1 MQPITAATKAKA
13 TSITKAT
20 VRGPGATAAWGYVI
34 WVLLVDKNHV
44 LVPKGGVPDSF
55 TNIEVG
61 LIAVVWCGILRA
73 LEAKWAWF
81 GTLLLSAGPPS
92 YSPIGT
98 SDQPT
103 ITANVDSDGS
113 AQVSITPAPAADPD
127 AAPATGVAVVVP
139 PADGPPLFSP
149 GEPEVPEAVT
159 LDPATLPPPY
169 IPPPEPVTALDDPE
183 SLDTSATFISTDPDD
198 LLEGH

>member
-1 MQPITAATKAKA
+1 MTPMSAETKAKA

-92 YSPIGT
+92 YSPLGQA
-98 SDQPT
+98 DQPT

-113 AQVSITPAPAADPD
+113 AQVSIPPAPAPAD
-127 AAPATGVAVVVP
+127 AAV
-139 PADGPPLFSP
+139 PPLFDVGP
-149 GEPEVPEAVT
+149 VEADQPPVPV
-159 LDPATLPPPY
+159 PAPPPY
-169 IPPPEPVTALDDPE
+169 VPPLTALDDPE
-183 SLDTSATFISTDPDD
+183 SDDTSAVFISTDPDD
-198 LLEGH
+198 LLESH